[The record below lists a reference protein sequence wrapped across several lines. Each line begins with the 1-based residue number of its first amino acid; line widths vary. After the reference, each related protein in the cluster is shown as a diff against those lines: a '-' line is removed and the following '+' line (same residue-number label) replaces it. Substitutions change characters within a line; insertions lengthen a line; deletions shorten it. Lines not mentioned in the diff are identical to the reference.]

1 MDEEFGVTEERLRTV
16 ALEEGL
22 RACFDLDTMRLK
34 MLNQAVEWIC
44 DLTDLPLM
52 DIRREIAH
60 QKGGQVSRSLA
71 TINAV
76 KPLLKDVA
84 KQQNPS

>member
-1 MDEEFGVTEERLRTV
+1 MDESYGVGDERMRAV

-22 RACFDLDTMRLK
+22 RACFSLDSLRLT

-44 DLTDLPLM
+44 DLTDLSLM
-52 DIRREIAH
+52 EIRRELAH
-60 QKGGQVSRSLA
+60 QKGGQVARSLA

-76 KPLLKDVA
+76 KSLLKDGA